1 MNRLCFVLGLLSVV
15 LYCGCVSQSDY
26 DVLVADFCAMNDR
39 VSKMESDLYKVEIKK
54 APRDTS
60 AKVEEKKFEPNKDVE
75 VAVIDAKTEAFIKEY
90 VGVKFG
96 DDISTIKDDDESNGR
111 NTRNI
116 KLVKPF
122 RYFDKAYLGFTDGK
136 LTSIRI
142 EAWVEKKF
150 SYDSVM
156 KRYEEACD
164 DLALTLGYQQN
175 FSLPVRLRRE
185 NKRPTVSISKDYV
198 SSTYGNHYVLK
209 IFFYNQPMVEAL
221 RKARNKA
228 GEELPEVK

>member
-26 DVLVADFCAMNDR
+26 DVLVADFRAMNDR

-60 AKVEEKKFEPNKDVE
+60 EKVEEKKFEPNKDVE

-111 NTRNI
+111 NPCNI

-142 EAWVEKKF
+142 EAWIERKF
-150 SYDSVM
+150 SLDSVM
-156 KRYEEACD
+156 KRYKEACD

-175 FSLPVRLRRE
+175 FSLPVRLIRE
-185 NKRPTVSISKDYV
+185 NKRPTVSISKDF
-198 SSTYGNHYVLK
+198 SSTYGNHYYLR
-209 IFFYNQPMVEAL
+209 IYFYNQPMEEAL